1 MAELGSLSLE
11 FTRLTQLTGDPK
23 YFDAI
28 QRVTNNLE
36 EAQMQ
41 TAIPGLWP
49 VAVNAEKLLFT
60 DKRFTVGGMAD
71 STYEYLPK
79 EHLLLNGSTKQYRRM
94 WEAAMKAIKD
104 RLLFRPMTENGEDV
118 LFAGNVRYAGFEP
131 EAQHLTCF
139 LGGTMAIAAKMF
151 NRPDELSI
159 ARKLVDGC
167 IWAYD
172 LTPTGLMP
180 EIFHV
185 VKCADMEICP
195 WDEKAWLAAV
205 RRAND
210 QDDDVEDPDESA
222 RQIAESRGLP
232 PGITSVPDGR
242 YILR

>member
-1 MAELGSLSLE
+1 
-11 FTRLTQLTGDPK
+11 
-23 YFDAI
+23 
-28 QRVTNNLE
+28 
-36 EAQMQ
+36 MQ

-49 VAVNAEKLLFT
+49 VAVNAEKLTFT
-60 DKRFTVGGMAD
+60 DRRFTVGGMAD

-94 WEAAMKAIKD
+94 YEAAMQAIKD
-104 RLLFRPMTENGEDV
+104 RLLFRPMTKNEEDV
-118 LFAGNVRYAGFEP
+118 LFAGNVRFQSFQP

-139 LGGTMAIAAKMF
+139 LGGTVGIAAKMF
-151 NRPDELSI
+151 DRPDELSI

-185 VKCADMEICP
+185 VPCADMEICP
-195 WDEKAWLAAV
+195 WDENAWLAAV

-210 QDDDVEDPDESA
+210 EDDDVEDPDEFA
-222 RQIAESRGLP
+222 RQIAESRALP
-232 PGITSVPDGR
+232 PGVTTVPDGR